1 MTNRVI
7 EPELDVHTQ
16 LEQALARIAELE
28 KELFILKGKSNA
40 VYFLPSTTSDTTAT
54 FTITGLSVGDTVTTG
69 TYAGIV
75 RSTEVPAFFRNN
87 KP

>member
-1 MTNRVI
+1 MNRVI

-40 VYFLPSTTSDTTAT
+40 VYFLPSTTSDTTGT
-54 FTITGLSVGDTVTTG
+54 FTITGLSEGDTVTTG

-75 RSTEVPAFFRNN
+75 RSTDPMWTGK

>member
-1 MTNRVI
+1 MQRVI
-7 EPELDVHTQ
+7 EPELDIHIQ

-28 KELFILKGKSNA
+28 KELFVLRGKGAS
-40 VYFLPSTTSDTTAT
+40 YFLYPTAHPSTSV
-54 FTITGLSVGDTVTTG
+54 TINGIAVGSGGIDTTG

-75 RSTEVPAFFRNN
+75 RSTEPLLKGS